1 MTTPLDII
9 TLALK
14 DAGVI
19 GVGQTPHSEDAN
31 DAFRRLNWMLADWQ
45 RKRWLI
51 YHLVDYAHLADGST
65 SYTVGPGGD
74 FDIISRP
81 ETIDSAFFRQ
91 TNGVQNVDYP
101 LHQVY
106 SREDYNKIAVKD
118 LASFPHYMFYDT
130 AYPMGSVYFW
140 PVPDHRYEMHLT
152 VKQQLGPFTTLYVD
166 IELPPEYEAAIYHNL
181 VTRLRAGHRLPP
193 DPQLN
198 LFAKDSLDTVRTA
211 NAQIPRLHMPGEV
224 VRSGRYNIYTDR

>member
-45 RKRWLI
+45 RKRWLV
-51 YHLVDYAHLADGST
+51 YHLVDYAITADGST
-65 SYTVGPGGD
+65 SYTVGPSGD
-74 FDIISRP
+74 FNITSRP

-91 TNGVQNVDYP
+91 TNEVQNVDYP
-101 LHQVY
+101 LHPIY
-106 SREDYNKIAVKD
+106 SHADYNKLTVKNLD
-118 LASFPHYMFYDT
+118 SFPYYIFYDP
-130 AYPMGSVYFW
+130 AFPLGNVYFW
-140 PVPDHRYEMHLT
+140 PRPDSRYEMHLT
-152 VKQQLGPFTTLYVD
+152 VKQQLGPFSTLHVD
-166 IELPPEYEAAIYHNL
+166 ISLPEEYEAAIYHNL

-198 LFAKDSLDTVRTA
+198 LFAKDSLDTIRSA
-211 NAQIPRLHMPGEV
+211 NAQIPRLQMPGEV
-224 VRSGRYNIYTDR
+224 VGTGRYNIYSDR